1 MTPADRRPTDT
12 RTADTRARMPDP
24 LACLPRFGGDDAPPQ
39 FAREDQ
45 AFFLDCLA
53 QCGNVL
59 AAARRTGVSR
69 STVYRM
75 RRACP
80 RFADLWDAALLL
92 ARPQVEAVLADRAIN
107 GVEETVYYQGEAIAT
122 RRRYDS
128 RLLLAHLARLDRLA
142 ERHGEGASPADF
154 ERALNALESAREIT
168 FVAAGGAAQDDTG
181 TRVEEQREE
190 ARDAP
195 QPDEDEAEP
204 VPDGGGAAEPEQAP
218 ADARGSSVEDAGE
231 HAACLPDAGQQ
242 QVRSQGA
249 CVGGIFSSQDTVSGV
264 SGASGNAPGQRRDR
278 AQASVGA
285 RPNHEGA
292 RAATRA
298 PRSPTTWQRRTAG

>member
-1 MTPADRRPTDT
+1 MTPDTSSADHRPASSRR
-12 RTADTRARMPDP
+12 ADTRARLPDP

-107 GVEETVYYQGEAIAT
+107 GVEETVYYHGEAIAT

-142 ERHGEGASPADF
+142 ERCGEDASPADF
-154 ERALNALESAREIT
+154 EHALNALESAREVT
-168 FVAAGGAAQDDTG
+168 FVAAGDAGDAGGAADAKPEDAGDAPCAAQDD
-181 TRVEEQREE
+181 
-190 ARDAP
+190 A
-195 QPDEDEAEP
+195 
-204 VPDGGGAAEPEQAP
+204 AP
-218 ADARGSSVEDAGE
+218 A
-231 HAACLPDAGQQ
+231 PDAGCAPKAGAAPDAAPAQDHEETPAAAGNESGLAQ
-242 QVRSQGA
+242 EDGHEDGHEEGHENGPENGEPGVARKPDGPEEEAAPKQGDA
-249 CVGGIFSSQDTVSGV
+249 DRIFSSQDTVSGV
-264 SGASGNAPGQRRDR
+264 SGLPRR
-278 AQASVGA
+278 GLL
-285 RPNHEGA
+285 G
-292 RAATRA
+292 
-298 PRSPTTWQRRTAG
+298 